1 MPRSALVPFLLPILL
16 AGCASTAGAASG
28 RSLAAGA
35 QATLAAGDTVTLPD
49 ASTLTYVGVASDS
62 RCPPGVQCI
71 QAGEAVVTFRHTDH
85 GAAHEV
91 QLRSGAATGTTTAD
105 LGRWRLALVSL
116 TFDSP
121 PKATVRLDPAG

>member
-71 QAGEAVVTFRHTDH
+71 QAGEAVVAFRHVDR
-85 GAAHEV
+85 GATHDL
-91 QLRSGAATGTTTAD
+91 QLRSGAATGATSAE
-105 LGRWRLALVSL
+105 LGRWRLVLVSL
-116 TFDSP
+116 DFGAP